1 MQKLNIAVVGSGIS
15 GLSAAW
21 LLSRGHHVTVYETE
35 ERLGGHA
42 NTVDVEA
49 PEGPIPVD
57 TGFIVFNE
65 PNYPNLTALFDY
77 MGVGTYKTEMSFAF
91 SSGEGVYEYSGSGAA
106 GFFGQKRN
114 ILRPRHWRLLRDVD
128 RFFRTALE
136 RAAAVGE
143 AATLGEFLAAEG
155 YGEGFV
161 RDHIVPM
168 GAAIWST
175 AMKDMLDFPARSF
188 IAFYAN
194 HGMLQFAGRPSWRT
208 VRGGSRSYV
217 RRITEDA
224 GFEFMAGN
232 PVTRIERHANYTL
245 LVDGRGAVRPFD
257 HVVVA
262 THADQALRLL
272 DKPEPAEA
280 RLLGAFRYQKNTAV
294 LHRDPRWMP
303 RRKRLWSSWNYIKR
317 ENGFESD
324 LCVTYWMNRLQNLP
338 ARADLFVTLNPFD
351 EIHPKAVDGVFH
363 YDHPVFDAAATSA
376 QKHLWSIQGT
386 RRTWFCGS
394 YCGYGF
400 HEDGIQSGLAVAER
414 LGCILRPWDVSRVP
428 SRVPLPAEEPGRM
441 AG

>member
-1 MQKLNIAVVGSGIS
+1 MQKLNVAVVGSGIA

-21 LLSRGHHVTVYETE
+21 LLSQAHNVTVYEAE
-35 ERLGGHA
+35 ERPGGHA
-42 NTVDVEA
+42 NTVDVKA
-49 PEGPIPVD
+49 SEGSIPVD

-65 PNYPNLTALFDY
+65 PNYPNLTALFDHV
-77 MGVGTYKTEMSFAF
+77 GVETCDTEMSFALSF
-91 SSGEGVYEYSGSGAA
+91 GEGAYEYSGSGAA

-114 ILRPRHWRLLRDVD
+114 VFRPRHWRLLRDVD
-128 RFFRTALE
+128 RFFRTAQA
-136 RAAAVGE
+136 RAADYRE
-143 AATLGEFLAAEG
+143 DTTLGEFLAAEG
-155 YGEGFV
+155 YREGFIS
-161 RDHIVPM
+161 DHIVPM

-217 RRITEDA
+217 RRVAEDA
-224 GFEFMAGN
+224 GFELIAGN
-232 PVTRIERHANYTL
+232 PVIRIVRHANYTL

-262 THADQALRLL
+262 THADQALSLL
-272 DKPEPAEA
+272 EDPDAAEA
-280 RLLGAFRYQKNTAV
+280 ILLGAFRYQKNTAV

-303 RRKRLWSSWNYIKR
+303 RRKRLWSSWNYLKR
-317 ENGFESD
+317 GDGLESG
-324 LCVTYWMNRLQNLP
+324 LCVTYWMNRLQDLSTRTN
-338 ARADLFVTLNPFD
+338 LFVTLNPFD

-363 YDHPVFDAAATSA
+363 YDHPVFDAAAISA
-376 QKHLWSIQGT
+376 QKDLWSIQGT

-414 LGCILRPWDVSRVP
+414 LGGIRRPWDVSSAP
-428 SRVPLPAEEPGRM
+428 SRVPLPADEPERM